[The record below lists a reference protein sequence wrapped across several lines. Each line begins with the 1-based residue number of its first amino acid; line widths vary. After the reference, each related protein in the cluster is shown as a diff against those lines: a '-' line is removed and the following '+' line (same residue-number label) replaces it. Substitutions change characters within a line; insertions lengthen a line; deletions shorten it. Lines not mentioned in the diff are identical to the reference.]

1 MKANLA
7 TKELVEILTINGQ
20 STLDQC
26 HSQMIDSQNLS
37 GDDSSVSVK
46 GEATCAQ
53 IQI

>member
-26 HSQMIDSQNLS
+26 HSQMIDSQNLG
-37 GDDSSVSVK
+37 GDDSLVSIK
-46 GEATCAQ
+46 GETTCAQ